1 MHQKPQHLL
10 IWVMLIYVN
19 VPGIAQIN
27 PIKTAKDLGK
37 SIPGKKDPST
47 SSTGTTNDRP
57 TSAPST
63 TSSRPASAPSNTKTT
78 NNMATP
84 LDAAAESS
92 PAKSFIAS
100 FWKAI
105 DKLKAASA
113 AQQYHLY
120 YSNISSA
127 ETNLRNIKM
136 RDPNYDTKP
145 LEAELDKYKAEQ
157 QGNNSQRETTRDIA
171 ANTIRFLSDLF
182 ESDQTSYSSNLD
194 LEQGI
199 PAHQEKL
206 QAFTDKVNQF
216 LASNPDQSIIKSK
229 EALATQKANYV
240 AKTVDNYEKS
250 INENTSKAGLTTHRE
265 LVGMEVYWSAM
276 VKVFPNLPAP
286 VTALQSVKAALTR
299 LGSEAQML
307 AKFQKNETEK
317 MKNTKMPVAAA
328 VNPALEADFKKVIAI
343 MGWKESVVKINL
355 LNQDWSTLYHSIT
368 GNIIART
375 QEAAVVAKK
384 NDGNCI
390 LYSIT
395 IVQEYTGAGKY
406 GASKHYADGVLA
418 DKFLCENAK

>member
-1 MHQKPQHLL
+1 MRQRPPYLL
-10 IWVMLIYVN
+10 IWVILIYVN
-19 VPGIAQIN
+19 VPGIGQRN
-27 PIKTAKDLGK
+27 PINAAKDLVK
-37 SIPGKKDPST
+37 NVPEKRDPAPSNPNTSRPAPAPST
-47 SSTGTTNDRP
+47 SS
-57 TSAPST
+57 
-63 TSSRPASAPSNTKTT
+63 SRPAATSTSTNT
-78 NNMATP
+78 ATA
-84 LDAAAESS
+84 LDATAESS
-92 PAKSFIAS
+92 PAKSFIAN

-113 AQQYHLY
+113 GQQYNLY

-136 RDPNYDTKP
+136 RDPNYDTKT
-145 LEAELDKYKAEQ
+145 LEAELEKYKAEQ
-157 QGNNSQRETTRDIA
+157 QSANTQKETTRDIA
-171 ANTIRFLSDLF
+171 ANTIRFMSDLF
-182 ESDQTSYSSNLD
+182 ESDQTSYSTNLN
-194 LEQGI
+194 LEEGKL
-199 PAHQEKL
+199 AHQAKL

-216 LASNPDQSIIKSK
+216 LASNPDQSVIKSK
-229 EALATQKANYV
+229 EAIATQKANFV
-240 AKTVDNYEKS
+240 AGTVAEYEKS

-265 LVGMEVYWSAM
+265 LLGMDVYWSAI

-286 VTALQSVKAALTR
+286 ATASQAVKAALAR
-299 LGSEAQML
+299 LGTDAQML
-307 AKFQKNETEK
+307 AKFNKNEVEK
-317 MKNTKMPVAAA
+317 MKNTKMPAAVT
-328 VNPALEADFKKVIAI
+328 VNPALEAEFKKVIAE

-355 LNQDWSTLYHSIT
+355 LTRDWSTLYHSIT

-406 GASKHYADGVLA
+406 SSSKHYADGVLA

>member
-1 MHQKPQHLL
+1 MRQRPQHLL

-19 VPGIAQIN
+19 VPCVAQIN

-37 SIPGKKDPST
+37 SIPGKKEPST
-47 SSTGTTNDRP
+47 SNTGTTNGRP
-57 TSAPST
+57 APAPST
-63 TSSRPASAPSNTKTT
+63 PSSRPASTSSNTTSST
-78 NNMATP
+78 NTATP
-84 LDAAAESS
+84 LDATAESS

-120 YSNISSA
+120 YSNITSA
-127 ETNLRNIKM
+127 ETNLRNINM

-145 LEAELDKYKAEQ
+145 LQAELDKYKAEQ

-171 ANTIRFLSDLF
+171 SNTIRFLSDLF
-182 ESDQTSYSSNLD
+182 ESDQTSYATNLD

-240 AKTVDNYEKS
+240 AKTVAEYEKS
-250 INENTSKAGLTTHRE
+250 INENTSKGGLTTHRE
-265 LVGMEVYWSAM
+265 LVGMDVYWSAI

-286 VTALQSVKAALTR
+286 VTALQSVKAALGR

-328 VNPALEADFKKVIAI
+328 VNPALEADFKKVIAT

-375 QEAAVVAKK
+375 QQAAVAAKK

-390 LYSIT
+390 LYTIT

-406 GASKHYADGVLA
+406 GASKHYSDGVLA